1 MKKYRPLPEGL
12 TIQPSKIEG
21 LGLFTLKDIQSG
33 LNLGISHVENSRDQY
48 VLRTP
53 LGGFINHSETPNLRK
68 LKVGINY
75 YLITN
80 VDIPMGTELT
90 LKYEWY
96 EPEGDVD
103 QIQSEGS

>member
-1 MKKYRPLPEGL
+1 M
-12 TIQPSKIEG
+12 
-21 LGLFTLKDIQSG
+21 
-33 LNLGISHVENSRDQY
+33 
-48 VLRTP
+48 
-53 LGGFINHSETPNLRK
+53 
-68 LKVGINY
+68 GINY